1 MSREASP
8 PGALYGEE
16 QQEAGPPRKPPAPGA
31 DSGLPTPNA
40 EADFGEMG
48 PEARGRT
55 KRMFQLSGGG
65 ALGAREGAGVP
76 GAGFSRGEPGPARR
90 FPGERVRP
98 WALGLPGWRR
108 VPALAF
114 RLYGSHS
121 PAAREVKRPR
131 RLFFTYFGTTHG
143 GRMLG

>member
-1 MSREASP
+1 MSRKASP

-16 QQEAGPPRKPPAPGA
+16 QQEARPPGKPPAPGA

-65 ALGAREGAGVP
+65 ATQPRPGRRAG
-76 GAGFSRGEPGPARR
+76 R
-90 FPGERVRP
+90 
-98 WALGLPGWRR
+98 
-108 VPALAF
+108 
-114 RLYGSHS
+114 
-121 PAAREVKRPR
+121 
-131 RLFFTYFGTTHG
+131 T
-143 GRMLG
+143 